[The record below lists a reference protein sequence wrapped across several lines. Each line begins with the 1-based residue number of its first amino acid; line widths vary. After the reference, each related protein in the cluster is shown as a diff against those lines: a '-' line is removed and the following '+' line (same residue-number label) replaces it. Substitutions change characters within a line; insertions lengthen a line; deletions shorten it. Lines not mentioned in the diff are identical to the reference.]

1 MLTQSSTLLAIIATT
16 LAWHIGASAAEF
28 IPVDF
33 AEEVAPIFADHCVR
47 CHNAA
52 EKKGKFSLATAEEF
66 FARRKGHE
74 AAVIPGAADE
84 SLLVDLI
91 TPHPGAEPEMPE
103 EGQPLSA
110 DQIAVIRR
118 WIAEGARWPEG
129 LVVRT
134 KPKADRKTW
143 WSLQP
148 LREVAPLEV
157 PGAPEAWTR
166 DPIDRFVFAG
176 LSAKGLSPSA
186 PAAPRDL
193 IRRATFD
200 LTGLPPSPAEVEQFV
215 AECAGAEQQEKAYAA
230 LIDRLLASP
239 RYGER
244 WGRHWLDVVRFG
256 ESTGFERNVIRD
268 DAWPFRDYVIASL
281 NADKPF
287 GRFITEHLAGDQL
300 AAGDPQVEIGSAFL
314 VAGPYDDVKNEDV
327 KAVAQIR
334 ANTLDDI
341 VSATSSAFLGL
352 TVSCARCHDHK
363 FDPIEQADY
372 YRLQAAFAGVQQG
385 SRAWAT
391 PAEHRAYEERCV
403 PIMKERAEAE
413 RELEAIDGAARERL
427 PAQREALIA
436 QLAEPRPDTPKK
448 LERALLSAAL
458 TPDEAER
465 RKSLTQR
472 RATLQT
478 QLDQIPKPPTAW
490 LGKPEQPKAPAY
502 LMLAGDPQRR
512 GPEIMPASLNVLTDT
527 TRSFALP
534 LDAPEGTRRLALAR
548 WIVSADNP
556 LTPRV
561 LANRVWHYHFGTGI
575 QDTPSD
581 FGYMGGRP
589 THPEL
594 LDHLAARLKHHGW
607 RIKPLHREIMLS
619 QTYRQSAEW
628 RKEAAEVD
636 FAARLLW
643 RFPPRR
649 LSAEELRDTMLAAAG
664 KLDLKMGGPGFR
676 LYRYVNDNVS
686 TYVPLETHGPETFR
700 RAIYHQNARASTID
714 LLSDFD
720 APDCTSSAPRRTA
733 TTTPLQALT
742 LFNHSFTID
751 LSRHFAQRLQQEC
764 GNDIAAQVR
773 RAFALVS
780 GDKPSTE
787 TQAAA
792 EKLIVSHG
800 LPAFCRALL
809 NSNEL
814 LHVR

>member
-1 MLTQSSTLLAIIATT
+1 MLKRSPTLLAIMAMTVAWRTGAT
-16 LAWHIGASAAEF
+16 AVAAT
-28 IPVDF
+28 PLDF
-33 AEEVAPIFADHCVR
+33 AEEVAPIFEDHCVR
-47 CHNAA
+47 CHSTT
-52 EKKGKFSLATAEEF
+52 EKKGKFSLSTAEEF
-66 FARRKGHE
+66 FAKRKGHE
-74 AAVIPGAADE
+74 AAVVPGAADE

-91 TPHPGAEPEMPE
+91 TPHAGAEPEMPE

-118 WIAEGARWPEG
+118 WIAEGASWPDG
-129 LVVRT
+129 LVIRT

-148 LREVAPLEV
+148 LRDVAPPEV
-157 PGAPEAWTR
+157 PGAPQAWTR
-166 DPIDRFVFAG
+166 DPIDRFIFAG
-176 LSAKGLSPSA
+176 LSSKGLSPSH
-186 PAAPRDL
+186 PAAARDL

-200 LTGLPPSPAEVEQFV
+200 LTGLPPSPEEVEQFV
-215 AECAGAEQQEKAYAA
+215 ADCASEDQLEKAYAA

-239 RYGER
+239 HYGER

-256 ESTGFERNVIRD
+256 ESSGFERNIIRD

-287 GRFITEHLAGDQL
+287 DQFIVEHLAGDQL

-314 VAGPYDDVKNEDV
+314 VAGPYDDVGNQDA
-327 KAVAQIR
+327 KAIAQIR

-341 VSATSSAFLGL
+341 VGATSSAFLGL

-385 SRAWAT
+385 SRAW
-391 PAEHRAYEERCV
+391 PSSAEHRALEERRARIV
-403 PIMKERAEAE
+403 KERDEAK
-413 RELEAIDGAARERL
+413 RELDEIAAAARQRL
-427 PAQREALIA
+427 PVRREELIA
-436 QLAEPRPDTPKK
+436 QLAEPRRETPEK
-448 LERALLSAAL
+448 LEQALLGAAL
-458 TPDEAER
+458 TPEETER

-472 RATLQT
+472 RATLQIE
-478 QLDQIPKPPTAW
+478 LDQMPKPPTAW
-490 LGKPEQPKAPAY
+490 LGKLEQPKAPAY
-502 LMLAGDPQRR
+502 LMLGGDPQKR

-527 TRSFALP
+527 TRSFTLP
-534 LDAPEGTRRLALAR
+534 LDAPEGARRLALAR
-548 WIVSADNP
+548 WIVAEDNP

-581 FGYMGGRP
+581 FGYMGGWP

-649 LSAEELRDTMLAAAG
+649 LSAEELRDTMLAASG
-664 KLDLKMGGPGFR
+664 RLDLKMGGPGFR
-676 LYRYVNDNVS
+676 L
-686 TYVPLETHGPETFR
+686 
-700 RAIYHQNARASTID
+700 
-714 LLSDFD
+714 
-720 APDCTSSAPRRTA
+720 
-733 TTTPLQALT
+733 
-742 LFNHSFTID
+742 
-751 LSRHFAQRLQQEC
+751 
-764 GNDIAAQVR
+764 
-773 RAFALVS
+773 
-780 GDKPSTE
+780 
-787 TQAAA
+787 
-792 EKLIVSHG
+792 
-800 LPAFCRALL
+800 
-809 NSNEL
+809 
-814 LHVR
+814 